1 MGGVN
6 CKIDYT
12 FAVVMFFNLISF
24 FKFWSN
30 VYSVSEI
37 NRKCKCQNRKK
48 LNMGQT
54 NYLKLVWIAGFIIFA
69 GISCLATAE
78 SLRLLS
84 SSLPMGVWLAITI
97 GIFIIASLGTKMI
110 VDSLNQNITVEN
122 RNLQLIGGIVV
133 TSVFWLLFSL
143 PTNTHTFYYRS
154 EINKVVTGDIS
165 DTRNYLSDILDNAGR
180 EDVAKRKAQEFRNEA
195 NSALQALTSEIK
207 NSNNPGF
214 GESAREKLDDLSKV
228 LGVSIRELSVP
239 SSRGYDRERLCEN
252 YRSQILPMI
261 DDKARLIEDEVKN
274 PSEDV
279 LVQARGLDKDLL
291 AMSKYIK
298 NGTIDL
304 FDPDDMTEQVCNKL
318 NEAYSIIKQN
328 KNFITSFDNN
338 DKEIYTADTPM
349 TKTNRMISVIDVW
362 NDFFH
367 GKLSGSFW
375 TWIFL
380 AVIVDIA
387 AFAFFDL
394 AFRKRNSFGNF

>member
-1 MGGVN
+1 
-6 CKIDYT
+6 
-12 FAVVMFFNLISF
+12 
-24 FKFWSN
+24 
-30 VYSVSEI
+30 
-37 NRKCKCQNRKK
+37 
-48 LNMGQT
+48 
-54 NYLKLVWIAGFIIFA
+54 
-69 GISCLATAE
+69 
-78 SLRLLS
+78 
-84 SSLPMGVWLAITI
+84 
-97 GIFIIASLGTKMI
+97 
-110 VDSLNQNITVEN
+110 
-122 RNLQLIGGIVV
+122 
-133 TSVFWLLFSL
+133 
-143 PTNTHTFYYRS
+143 
-154 EINKVVTGDIS
+154 
-165 DTRNYLSDILDNAGR
+165 
-180 EDVAKRKAQEFRNEA
+180 
-195 NSALQALTSEIK
+195 
-207 NSNNPGF
+207 
-214 GESAREKLDDLSKV
+214 
-228 LGVSIRELSVP
+228 
-239 SSRGYDRERLCEN
+239 
-252 YRSQILPMI
+252 MI

-291 AMSKYIK
+291 SMSKYIK